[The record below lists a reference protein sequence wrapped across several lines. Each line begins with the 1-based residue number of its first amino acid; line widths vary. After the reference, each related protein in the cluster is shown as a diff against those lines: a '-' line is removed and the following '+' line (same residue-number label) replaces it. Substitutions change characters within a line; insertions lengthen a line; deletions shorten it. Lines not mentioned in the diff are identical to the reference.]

1 MAEEAQLKYVMMVA
15 LAIAGVILLIALIG
29 VFSGMGR

>member
-15 LAIAGVILLIALIG
+15 LVIGGVILLVALIG
-29 VFSGMGR
+29 VFSGMGG

>member
-15 LAIAGVILLIALIG
+15 LAIGGVVLLVALIG
-29 VFSGMGR
+29 VFYNMGG